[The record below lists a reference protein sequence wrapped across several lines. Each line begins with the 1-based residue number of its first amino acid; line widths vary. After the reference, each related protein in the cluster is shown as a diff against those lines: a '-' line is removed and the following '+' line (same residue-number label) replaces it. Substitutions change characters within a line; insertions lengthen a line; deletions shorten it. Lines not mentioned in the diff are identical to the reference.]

1 VRTSLSLGCLVAFFF
16 ALMSGVPVHWD
27 NALDVSS
34 PDYRIL
40 FELRLPRLFFV
51 FWAGATLAC
60 VGAIYQ
66 ILFLNP
72 LAEPYLLGI
81 STGATLAMAVG
92 EVALGILAPSPGSQ
106 ALGLGGALVVTIS
119 LLLVTFSNGGKE
131 TERIALF
138 GLGVNF
144 VLSSALFLLLSFHN
158 QQVGGGS
165 MRWLFGQIPWLSA
178 TQSISFALG
187 AGVGILIAI
196 ASARSLDALQFGDG
210 VAQTLGFSA
219 KKIRLFYLSL
229 TSLLLAWLVSYTGS
243 IGFLGLVVPHFI
255 RRIFQPSSTRRLL
268 FYSAPL
274 GGAFL
279 LFADGCSRGLLPP
292 LEFPIGIITTLIGG
306 PLFLLLLWRK
316 T

>member
-1 VRTSLSLGCLVAFFF
+1 MRVSLFFGCLLAFLF
-16 ALMSGVPVHWD
+16 ALWSGVPVHWD
-27 NALDVSS
+27 RALDTSS
-34 PDYRIL
+34 ADYRIL
-40 FELRLPRLFFV
+40 FELRLPRLLFV

-92 EVALGILAPSPGSQ
+92 EIALGILAPSAGSQ
-106 ALGLGGALVVTIS
+106 ALGLCGA
-119 LLLVTFSNGGKE
+119 LLVTGALLLLTFSNHGKE

-165 MRWLFGQIPWLSA
+165 MRWLFGQIPWVSA
-178 TQSISFALG
+178 PQSVLFALG
-187 AGVGILIAI
+187 ASGGLLIAL
-196 ASARSLDALQFGDG
+196 AAARSLDALQFGDG

-219 KKIRLFYLSL
+219 RNTRLFYLSL

-243 IGFLGLVVPHFI
+243 IGFLGLVVPHFV
-255 RRIFQPSSTRRLL
+255 RRVFQPSSTRRLL
-268 FYSAPL
+268 FLSAPL

-306 PLFLLLLWRK
+306 PLFLVLLWRK
-316 T
+316 P